1 MGLVHGLYCLGCC
14 WALMLI
20 LFVGGVM
27 NLLWVTAIGVFVLTE
42 KLLGSRAPALRWTAG
57 AALIVVG
64 VGMLILS
71 DPMPTHAA
79 GGPQWLLWI
88 G

>member
-1 MGLVHGLYCLGCC
+1 MGLVHGVYCLGCC

-20 LFVGGVM
+20 LFVGGIM
-27 NLLWVTAIGVFVLTE
+27 NLLWVATIALFVFVERL
-42 KLLGSRAPALRWTAG
+42 KSNRDPALRWTAG
-57 AALIVVG
+57 VGLILLG

-71 DPMPTHAA
+71 DPMPPHAA
-79 GGPQWLLWI
+79 GGPQWLPSI